1 MKSKVAFLWLL
12 VVCQFAFSQ
21 SVVRGP
27 YLQLRT
33 QSSIQVR
40 FNTSSWCNAKIKYG
54 LSPNNLDFETPNTAG
69 GLTHVVDILSLIPK
83 TKYYYAI
90 YNGAV
95 KLEGTDQ
102 NYFITSQATGD
113 TQKVKVWVTGDC
125 GTTDQN
131 NNQANVKNQFLNYI
145 GDSYVDAWL
154 LLGDNA
160 YNDGT
165 DYEYQT
171 NFFGVYQNDRIMKQT
186 AIYPVPGNHDYNGT
200 TQITHEMPYYDIFA
214 NAGAGQMGG
223 VPSMH
228 KEYYSYNIGNVHF
241 VALDS
246 YGMET
251 VNNFR
256 LSDTLSP
263 QVAWLKVDLA
273 ANTQKWTVV
282 YWHHAPYTMGTHN
295 SDTVFELIQIRE
307 KFLPILERFNV
318 DLVLTA
324 HSHTY
329 ERSRLIRGHF
339 GMENTFNPSLH
350 QLSSS
355 SGYYDGSINS
365 CPYEKKSDGSKK
377 GTVYM
382 VSGTAGN
389 RLNFRSPT
397 YPHDALPIIE
407 EVHGGSL
414 LLEVEG
420 NRLDMKMIGSNG
432 AVIDKFTMVKDMNQ
446 KSTIDVP
453 LNSSSF
459 VLKSPY
465 KEPSVWVASQS
476 VVPSITIDNPV
487 GGMVFHVEDTKGC
500 FKDTLTLNTL
510 NPCFNE
516 RKINSLIENGSL
528 INLKTS
534 NKIIGASI
542 LSSNTHVI
550 LDAQNQIELLPG
562 FETKAN
568 TIFYAKIG
576 GCSSP

>member
-295 SDTVFELIQIRE
+295 SDTVFELVQIRE

-355 SGYYDGSINS
+355 SGYYDGSVNS

-377 GTVYM
+377 VQFIW
-382 VSGTAGN
+382 
-389 RLNFRSPT
+389 FR
-397 YPHDALPIIE
+397 
-407 EVHGGSL
+407 
-414 LLEVEG
+414 
-420 NRLDMKMIGSNG
+420 
-432 AVIDKFTMVKDMNQ
+432 
-446 KSTIDVP
+446 
-453 LNSSSF
+453 
-459 VLKSPY
+459 
-465 KEPSVWVASQS
+465 
-476 VVPSITIDNPV
+476 
-487 GGMVFHVEDTKGC
+487 
-500 FKDTLTLNTL
+500 
-510 NPCFNE
+510 
-516 RKINSLIENGSL
+516 
-528 INLKTS
+528 
-534 NKIIGASI
+534 
-542 LSSNTHVI
+542 
-550 LDAQNQIELLPG
+550 ELQV
-562 FETKAN
+562 TD
-568 TIFYAKIG
+568 
-576 GCSSP
+576 

>member
-186 AIYPVPGNHDYNGT
+186 AIYPVP
-200 TQITHEMPYYDIFA
+200 
-214 NAGAGQMGG
+214 
-223 VPSMH
+223 
-228 KEYYSYNIGNVHF
+228 
-241 VALDS
+241 
-246 YGMET
+246 
-251 VNNFR
+251 
-256 LSDTLSP
+256 
-263 QVAWLKVDLA
+263 
-273 ANTQKWTVV
+273 
-282 YWHHAPYTMGTHN
+282 
-295 SDTVFELIQIRE
+295 E
-307 KFLPILERFNV
+307 K
-318 DLVLTA
+318 
-324 HSHTY
+324 S
-329 ERSRLIRGHF
+329 
-339 GMENTFNPSLH
+339 
-350 QLSSS
+350 
-355 SGYYDGSINS
+355 
-365 CPYEKKSDGSKK
+365 
-377 GTVYM
+377 
-382 VSGTAGN
+382 
-389 RLNFRSPT
+389 
-397 YPHDALPIIE
+397 
-407 EVHGGSL
+407 
-414 LLEVEG
+414 
-420 NRLDMKMIGSNG
+420 
-432 AVIDKFTMVKDMNQ
+432 
-446 KSTIDVP
+446 
-453 LNSSSF
+453 
-459 VLKSPY
+459 
-465 KEPSVWVASQS
+465 
-476 VVPSITIDNPV
+476 
-487 GGMVFHVEDTKGC
+487 
-500 FKDTLTLNTL
+500 
-510 NPCFNE
+510 
-516 RKINSLIENGSL
+516 
-528 INLKTS
+528 
-534 NKIIGASI
+534 
-542 LSSNTHVI
+542 
-550 LDAQNQIELLPG
+550 
-562 FETKAN
+562 
-568 TIFYAKIG
+568 
-576 GCSSP
+576 

>member
-1 MKSKVAFLWLL
+1 
-12 VVCQFAFSQ
+12 
-21 SVVRGP
+21 
-27 YLQLRT
+27 
-33 QSSIQVR
+33 
-40 FNTSSWCNAKIKYG
+40 
-54 LSPNNLDFETPNTAG
+54 
-69 GLTHVVDILSLIPK
+69 
-83 TKYYYAI
+83 
-90 YNGAV
+90 
-95 KLEGTDQ
+95 
-102 NYFITSQATGD
+102 
-113 TQKVKVWVTGDC
+113 
-125 GTTDQN
+125 
-131 NNQANVKNQFLNYI
+131 
-145 GDSYVDAWL
+145 
-154 LLGDNA
+154 
-160 YNDGT
+160 
-165 DYEYQT
+165 
-171 NFFGVYQNDRIMKQT
+171 
-186 AIYPVPGNHDYNGT
+186 
-200 TQITHEMPYYDIFA
+200 
-214 NAGAGQMGG
+214 
-223 VPSMH
+223 
-228 KEYYSYNIGNVHF
+228 
-241 VALDS
+241 
-246 YGMET
+246 
-251 VNNFR
+251 
-256 LSDTLSP
+256 
-263 QVAWLKVDLA
+263 
-273 ANTQKWTVV
+273 
-282 YWHHAPYTMGTHN
+282 
-295 SDTVFELIQIRE
+295 
-307 KFLPILERFNV
+307 
-318 DLVLTA
+318 
-324 HSHTY
+324 
-329 ERSRLIRGHF
+329 
-339 GMENTFNPSLH
+339 
-350 QLSSS
+350 
-355 SGYYDGSINS
+355 
-365 CPYEKKSDGSKK
+365 
-377 GTVYM
+377 M